1 MSLIASPAMIDPL
14 HVFVSG
20 ACITGTK
27 RPLPLLSTQF
37 DVRVAHG
44 LAVVSTTRTFRND
57 ERKSIEA
64 TITFPIPVHAV
75 LFALEARIDGR
86 VLNAKAQRKDKARET
101 YESALERGKTSV
113 LHEEVL
119 RGVHMLS
126 VGHIPPGAEIA
137 VSTNWAMTLT
147 NINGTGHLR
156 IPLTVGEIF
165 GRSGLPDSDDLIHDG
180 PNQIADLT
188 VSCLDGQIELID
200 GRLENGAAKVPLNAP
215 IDMVTSNWVPG
226 DLCGRA
232 ADGRKVILRIEPSAV
247 TDAAL
252 DLALLIDRSGSMN
265 EQFSGRLNNTKHDE
279 IVRGLQ
285 DIAKGIGRAD
295 IIDIWEF
302 SDGFNHVGSTRN
314 DQSLNAIAKRLN
326 KPNGGT
332 NIGRALEGV
341 AGQTNARDVLL
352 VTDGKSH
359 ALDVQALAQTG
370 RRYSVVLVGEDSLEA
385 NVGYLAA
392 LTGGEIFVA
401 SGGDLAEVLAQSLR
415 SLRTSHKTLGRITGA
430 PERLS
435 VCRAGMSVSASWQRT
450 QESLLETIDTRAV
463 AALAASL
470 ALPAVDAES
479 AAELAEKEGLVTH
492 LTSLVLV
499 DEAASV
505 QEGIPGTRKIPLPTP
520 RTALPV
526 MAAAPP
532 VAAGA
537 PAPRMEMMERDR
549 AGRSSSHSARAS
561 RPVGFATS
569 VGHAGHR
576 DLSRIG
582 TDIDWNRGPDQLRRG
597 DLSGLDPSIARAI
610 RDAAALTEV
619 VALARQLGIDPV
631 VLLVGLMAQSQAQNN
646 RSAMRI
652 AKAILGK
659 NAGSAEVSKLREFL
673 HIT

>member
-1 MSLIASPAMIDPL
+1 MIDPL

-27 RPLPLLSTQF
+27 RLLPLLSTQF

-44 LAVVSTTRTFRND
+44 LAVVSPTRTFRND

-147 NINGTGHLR
+147 NINGRGRLR
-156 IPLTVGEIF
+156 IPLTVGEIY
-165 GRSGLPDSDDLIHDG
+165 GRSGLPDSDDLIHGG
-180 PNQIADLT
+180 PVQTGDLT
-188 VSCLDGQIELID
+188 VTCDD
-200 GRLENGAAKVPLNAP
+200 GRTTLINGKLHNGESKVPLNAP
-215 IDMVTSNWVPG
+215 IDLEVGGWMSA
-226 DLCGRA
+226 DLHGWA
-232 ADGRKVILRIEPSAV
+232 ADGREVLLRVEPIPVADAVLDIAAVI
-247 TDAAL
+247 DH
-252 DLALLIDRSGSMN
+252 SGSMG
-265 EQFSGRLNNTKHDE
+265 ERCSIDQLHLTKHQA
-279 IVRGLQ
+279 IAAGLQ
-285 DIAKGIGRAD
+285 KAANKLGRGD
-295 IIDIWEF
+295 KIDLWEF
-302 SDGFNHVGSTRN
+302 DDALGHVGSA
-314 DQSLNAIAKRLN
+314 DSGSSLHALIARLRG
-326 KPNGGT
+326 PSGGT
-332 NIGRALEGV
+332 EIGSALAGV
-341 AGQTNARDVLL
+341 IARSKARDVLL
-352 VTDGKSH
+352 VTDGKSYE
-359 ALDVQALAQTG
+359 LDVQTLAQSG
-370 RRYSVVLVGEDSLEA
+370 RRFSVVLVGEDSLEA
-385 NVGYLAA
+385 NVGHLAA

-401 SGGDLAEVLAQSLR
+401 AGADLADVLNQTLQSLR
-415 SLRTSHKTLGRITGA
+415 SGHQSASPITG
-430 PERLS
+430 ELQRVS
-435 VCRAGMSVSASWQRT
+435 NIRAGMSITASWQRT
-450 QESLLETIDTRAV
+450 ERSRVETIEVRAV

-470 ALPAVDAES
+470 ALPAIDAES

-537 PAPRMEMMERDR
+537 QAPPMEMMARVQAL
-549 AGRSSSHSARAS
+549 AGLRSRHSLPTPKQKGFAASAR
-561 RPVGFATS
+561 P
-569 VGHAGHR
+569 
-576 DLSRIG
+576 
-582 TDIDWNRGPDQLRRG
+582 P
-597 DLSGLDPSIARAI
+597 
-610 RDAAALTEV
+610 
-619 VALARQLGIDPV
+619 
-631 VLLVGLMAQSQAQNN
+631 
-646 RSAMRI
+646 
-652 AKAILGK
+652 
-659 NAGSAEVSKLREFL
+659 GS
-673 HIT
+673 